1 MRAIQQGRGQ
11 CDTHVFTIYCR
22 YERKIRDLSPPH
34 KVFEY
39 FASQVSGWGEERLGR
54 GDPGCALDKL
64 SVRGRHQKII
74 S

>member
-11 CDTHVFTIYCR
+11 CDTYIFTIYCR

-39 FASQVSGWGEERLGR
+39 FASQVSGWSEERIGWE
-54 GDPGCALDKL
+54 DSGCILDKL
-64 SVRGRHQKII
+64 SVQSRHQEII